1 MKGFDHIHKVS
12 ASPTRMLQ
20 YSWLVSAY
28 YRLTLRMTKV
38 KEDKMA
44 QLVYRCRS
52 SRPGRNK
59 PAFQKSRWCWRP
71 IFLSPNDSVAE
82 FMRSDK

>member
-44 QLVYRCRS
+44 QLVFS
-52 SRPGRNK
+52 
-59 PAFQKSRWCWRP
+59 
-71 IFLSPNDSVAE
+71 L
-82 FMRSDK
+82 